1 MKCRVIRDDLEVAPN
16 APHEKTEGQIVVR
29 KVMRNSQ
36 MTDVVF
42 WKNGAVIDHPQ
53 AFRLVQQGCALPA
66 DDECQTRCQRSAE
79 QLTAA
84 QMAYERLKAGIH
96 PDDFALYDAGII
108 AGYNDD
114 GSYKPGQN
122 AAQHPDVFDD
132 EEVSE

>member
-16 APHEKTEGQIVVR
+16 SPSEKTEGRIVVL

-42 WKNGAVIDHPQ
+42 WKRDAIIDHPQ

-66 DDECQTRCQRSAE
+66 DKECEERCQRNAE

-84 QMAYERLKAGIH
+84 QMAYERLHRGIH
-96 PDDFALYDAGII
+96 PDDFALFDAGII
-108 AGYNDD
+108 EGYNDD
-114 GSYKPGQN
+114 GSYKPGKN
-122 AAQHPDVFDD
+122 ADRHPEVFED
-132 EEVSE
+132 EGDE